1 MASDIYSVGMVAIHC
16 LTGTF
21 PGKLP
26 RDPQTGEIL
35 WDSSKYVSPVTAKII
50 KKMTS
55 YHFKDRYQN
64 AQEVSKD
71 LKHYRSQIEELK
83 NQIDID
89 IEIDEEKKSRGS
101 VRNCPFRKLFTV
113 TRKSRKVAP

>member
-50 KKMTS
+50 KKNDQLSFQRPLPKRTG
-55 YHFKDRYQN
+55 
-64 AQEVSKD
+64 SKQ
-71 LKHYRSQIEELK
+71 R
-83 NQIDID
+83 
-89 IEIDEEKKSRGS
+89 
-101 VRNCPFRKLFTV
+101 P
-113 TRKSRKVAP
+113 

>member
-83 NQIDID
+83 
-89 IEIDEEKKSRGS
+89 KS
-101 VRNCPFRKLFTV
+101 N
-113 TRKSRKVAP
+113 